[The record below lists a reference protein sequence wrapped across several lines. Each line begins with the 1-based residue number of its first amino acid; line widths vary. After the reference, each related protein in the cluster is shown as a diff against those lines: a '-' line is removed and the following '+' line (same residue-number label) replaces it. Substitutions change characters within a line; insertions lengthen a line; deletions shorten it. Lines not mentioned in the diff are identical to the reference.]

1 MIAGCSLHNNN
12 LLCKFLCWLRFN
24 PLGLNLVI
32 LLTLILTFV
41 MVDYHNCVSDRR
53 TNRIQKWSLRIHSR
67 YVHFVCENSKNPF
80 LSKSSSQ
87 NLEVVVWTIVTE
99 TSPEFISF
107 IWIMKSVNMYSNSKN
122 LTVTPKWSSIKNW
135 R

>member
-41 MVDYHNCVSDRR
+41 MVDYYNCVSDRR

-87 NLEVVVWTIVTE
+87 NLEVVVWTIDNCHWDVPWIYIFYMDNE
-99 TSPEFISF
+99 ICEYVFEFKEPHCNPKMI
-107 IWIMKSVNMYSNSKN
+107 VN
-122 LTVTPKWSSIKNW
+122 
-135 R
+135 